1 MRIIILNIAF
11 LLIGFP
17 SLEAQNLV
25 VNGYFEED
33 SCRITWRPL
42 EIQGWEKHN
51 TADHIHYSCSFV
63 SSNTDYWIPY
73 KGRGA
78 VGIVTGGKSAVN
90 FDTFYYREYVK
101 GILKQKLNKEGE
113 YYISYWVKPSG
124 YNDNI
129 WNYMT
134 SDQISLVFQQDSAQ
148 FNSYDA
154 DSNFIDYYTFEPDVT
169 NPHGMLYDYENYIQ
183 IESCYAASGNETGFM
198 MGNFL
203 EYGETRLD
211 TLRKDRENAG
221 NMDLSWFSPNSYALI
236 DNVEVL
242 ELSDL
247 RIRDTTLCEGSRLII
262 DLDSS
267 VYDEIYFDNKLV
279 TDSLIINDAGDY
291 TLSCYKGS
299 CQKDIN
305 FNVDFNPCIDCNF
318 YISNIISS
326 LSSFPN
332 NQTSIRSDCGFRIVT
347 SKVYDRWG
355 SMVYSSADTFTWG
368 GSKDNISVNP
378 GIYAYDIEVEINSS
392 ESLSTERFIGT
403 ITVVR

>member
-63 SSNTDYWIPY
+63 SSITDYWIPY
-73 KGRGA
+73 EGRGA
-78 VGIVTGGKSAVN
+78 VGFHTVGRVIEWS
-90 FDTFYYREYVK
+90 DTLFYREYVK
-101 GILKQKLNKEGE
+101 GTFKQALIKGKI
-113 YYISYWVKPSG
+113 YQVSYWVKPSG
-124 YNDNI
+124 FIDKI
-129 WNYMT
+129 WNFMT
-134 SDQISLVFQQDSAQ
+134 SDQISLVFQRDTSQ
-148 FNSYDA
+148 FSSYDT
-154 DSNFIDYYTFEPDVT
+154 NGNYIDYYTFDPDIT

-183 IESCYAASGNETGFM
+183 IESCYTASGDEIGLMF
-198 MGNFL
+198 GNFL
-203 EYGETRLD
+203 EYGETNLD

-221 NMDLSWFSPNSYALI
+221 NTDLSWFSPSSYVLL
-236 DNVEVL
+236 DNVEIF
-242 ELSDL
+242 ELTDFG
-247 RIRDTTLCEGSRLII
+247 IGDTTLCEGSRLII

-299 CQKDIN
+299 CQKNIN

-332 NQTSIRSDCGFRIVT
+332 NQTSIRSDCDFRIVT

-355 SMVYSSADTFTWG
+355 SMVYISADTFTWG

-378 GIYAYDIEVEINSS
+378 GVYAYDIEVEINSS